1 MNRFQAM
8 AVFHY
13 IAMSHD
19 GRRLAGEVEAKNRSD
34 AFNKLDRQ
42 RLQPVRLEPGESAAT
57 GTRPAA
63 KPVPEQKPAGP
74 APVRGIRLSRSQIIL
89 FTEEMSD
96 LLDAGLQLEPA
107 LRVMENRK
115 ELSSIKNV
123 AAALRHQVREGSSL
137 SNALRQVSPNFG
149 DLYCNLVAAGEISGS
164 LPQLLKRQA
173 NFLVTI
179 DDLQKKVVS
188 ALIYPALIFVLG
200 VGLIFLFMTYLV
212 PQLTTLFEKTGKELP
227 LLTRLLIQTS
237 AFFSQYWWL
246 MLGGAVAV
254 IVGFHQFIRT
264 GTGKAWWHRTQLQLP
279 LFGAVLKGRFYTQ
292 FSQTMA
298 NLIANGIPLL
308 TALRLMN
315 NATGNLYL
323 RKQMN
328 QVVEI
333 VGEGGSLSRALQRI
347 GSFPPL
353 FIDMVTVGEQT
364 GDLAKA
370 LDKVGRRYDK
380 ELNLRIQRLTALVQ
394 PVIIFVMAGMVG
406 LIAYSIVNG
415 IFDAVSGLS
424 PR

>member
-1 MNRFQAM
+1 M

-13 IAMSHD
+13 VAVSHD
-19 GRRLAGEVEAKNRSD
+19 GRRLSGEVEAQNRAD
-34 AFNKLDRQ
+34 AFRKLDRQ
-42 RLQPVRLEPGESAAT
+42 RLQPVRLETQAPA
-57 GTRPAA
+57 GTNA
-63 KPVPEQKPAGP
+63 KPGTGRLPETKPAQP
-74 APVRGIRLSRSQIIL
+74 VPVRGIRLSRGQIIL

-123 AAALRHQVREGSSL
+123 ASALRQQVREGSSL

-149 DLYCNLVAAGEISGS
+149 DLYCNLVTAGEISGS

-227 LLTRLLIQTS
+227 LVTRLLIQSS
-237 AFFSQYWWL
+237 AFLSHYWWL
-246 MLGGAVAV
+246 LLGGAVAV
-254 IVGFHQFIRT
+254 LAGFLQFIRT
-264 GTGKAWWHRTQLQLP
+264 RLGKQWWHRTQLQLP
-279 LFGAVLKGRFYTQ
+279 LFGSVLKGRFYTQ

-308 TALRLMN
+308 TGLRLMN
-315 NATGNLYL
+315 NATTNLHL
-323 RKQMN
+323 RKQMG
-328 QVVEI
+328 QVVEM
-333 VGEGGSLSRALQRI
+333 VGEGGSLSRALQRV

-364 GDLAKA
+364 GDLSKA

-380 ELNLRIQRLTALVQ
+380 ELNIRIQRLTALIQ

>member
-1 MNRFQAM
+1 M

-13 IAMSHD
+13 VAVSHD
-19 GRRLAGEVEAKNRSD
+19 GRRLSGAVEAQNRSE
-34 AFNKLDRQ
+34 AFRKLDRQ
-42 RLQPVRLEPGESAAT
+42 RLQPIRLEAEPMIATEAKPGARRAREEKKGAAQPA
-57 GTRPAA
+57 PAA
-63 KPVPEQKPAGP
+63 
-74 APVRGIRLSRSQIIL
+74 VRGLRLSRAQIIL

-115 ELSSIKNV
+115 ELSGLKQV
-123 AAALRHQVREGSSL
+123 AGALRQQVREGSSL
-137 SNALRQVSPNFG
+137 SNALRQVSPSFG
-149 DLYCNLVAAGEISGS
+149 DLYYNLVAAGEISGS

-173 NFLVTI
+173 AFLGTI
-179 DDLQKKVVS
+179 DELQKKVVS

-237 AFFSQYWWL
+237 AFFSHYWWL
-246 MLGGAVAV
+246 LLGGAVVLIA
-254 IVGFHQFIRT
+254 GFLQFIRA
-264 GTGKAWWHRTQLQLP
+264 GAGKAWWHRTQLELP
-279 LFGAVLKGRFYTQ
+279 LFGPVLKGRFYTQ

-308 TALRLMN
+308 SGLRLMN
-315 NATGNLYL
+315 NATTNLHL
-323 RKQMN
+323 HKQMS
-328 QVVEI
+328 QVVDI
-333 VGEGGSLSRALQRI
+333 VGEGGSLSRALQRV

-370 LDKVGRRYDK
+370 LEKIGRRFDK
-380 ELNLRIQRLTALVQ
+380 ELNIRIQRLTALIQ

-415 IFDAVSGLS
+415 IFDAVSGLA

>member
-1 MNRFQAM
+1 M

-19 GRRLAGEVEAKNRSD
+19 GRRLAGEVEAKDRSE
-34 AFNKLDRQ
+34 AFRKLDRQ
-42 RLQPVRLEPGESAAT
+42 RLQPVRLEPGGSGTT
-57 GTRPAA
+57 GILPSA
-63 KPVPEQKPAGP
+63 KPVPDQKAAGP
-74 APVRGIRLSRSQIIL
+74 APVRGIRLSRSQIIV

-115 ELSSIKNV
+115 ELSGIKNV

-164 LPQLLKRQA
+164 LPQLLRRQA
-173 NFLVTI
+173 TFLITI

-227 LLTRLLIQTS
+227 LVTRLLIQTS

-254 IVGFHQFIRT
+254 VVGFHRSIHT
-264 GTGKAWWHRTQLQLP
+264 GTGKAWWHRAQLQLP